1 MNYKLNKYFTISFEE
16 SYYRTRAAN
25 KGGPLPLYRGIPSYQ
40 WHDVRSQLAFIT
52 TF

>member
-1 MNYKLNKYFTISFEE
+1 MNKYLNVGYEE

-25 KGGPLPLYRGIPSYQ
+25 KGGPLPLYPGVPAYQ
-40 WHDVRSQLAFIT
+40 WHDQRHQLAFWA